1 MLIFDGPEKSLNAL
15 FLLEQFLRRFRE
27 TAGLTP
33 AVILGLQLHE
43 AEAPEEGALFK
54 PGEFGEGFFS
64 KSIARFWRPVRI
76 LVN

>member
-1 MLIFDGPEKSLNAL
+1 MLYFCWSNFCGDFGK
-15 FLLEQFLRRFRE
+15 R
-27 TAGLTP
+27 TP